1 MSLSKSTALT
11 RSNLLNI
18 ILLGVGLLLGGSGCA
33 TGIIDLDEEDQPSD
47 CDESEEGPKEEPK
60 EEPKESKRQVEG
72 QKGKDI
78 KKHLL
83 TLGFKENE
91 IPDAKAVRK
100 RYYELSRK
108 HHPDRGGKA
117 EIFQEINS
125 ANAELEE
132 HYRSK

>member
-11 RSNLLNI
+11 RSNLLNL
-18 ILLGVGLLLGGSGCA
+18 ILLWGGLLLVGSGCA

-47 CDESEEGPKEEPK
+47 CNESEEEP
-60 EEPKESKRQVEG
+60 EESKKQV
-72 QKGKDI
+72 KGTKEDI

-91 IPDAKAVRK
+91 HPDAKAVKK

-108 HHPDRGGKA
+108 HHPDKGGKTK
-117 EIFQEINS
+117 IFQEINS
-125 ANAELEE
+125 AYAALEE
-132 HYRSK
+132 YYRSK